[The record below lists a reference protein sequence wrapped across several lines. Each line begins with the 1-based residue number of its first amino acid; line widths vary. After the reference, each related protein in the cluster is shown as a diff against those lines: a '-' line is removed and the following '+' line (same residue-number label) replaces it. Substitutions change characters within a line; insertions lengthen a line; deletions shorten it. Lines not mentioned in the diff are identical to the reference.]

1 MNFNSVRNI
10 ITTTNFLNRKGFNT
24 VEFHIPRYKKEY
36 KDDRYRI
43 NVDDTLMFSH
53 KEYKERQDNFILDAF

>member
-24 VEFHIPRYKKEY
+24 IDYHIPERKKEY
-36 KDDRYRI
+36 KDDIYRL
-43 NVDDTLMFSH
+43 NVDDTIMLRSH
-53 KEYKERQDNFILDAF
+53 KERKDNFILDAF

>member
-24 VEFHIPRYKKEY
+24 VDYHIPERKKEY

-43 NVDDTLMFSH
+43 NVDDATMFSH
-53 KEYKERQDNFILDAF
+53 KEHKERQDNFILDAF